1 MRQHKPLHLSDLDP
15 QRTADEVA
23 WGVHV
28 RAQRDARRLGM
39 SFGMP
44 AGMDPKITRISTLL
58 AQSRVHKVAL
68 TCAAWATAGKGTPE
82 EVAVA
87 LRELRADLEGL
98 ELGEAPGREPNLS
111 TAAGLVVVAAAARLA
126 LVEGRALQAV
136 EVATLASLDERSI
149 RAAAAV
155 GTLPPVALGRPM
167 RFAASVV
174 CRYLYGRGVPGF
186 GVSATPA
193 PAVSKPEVPER
204 AISQDP
210 HAH

>member
-1 MRQHKPLHLSDLDP
+1 MRQHKPLHLSDLDVR
-15 QRTADEVA
+15 RTADDLTWSVHARA
-23 WGVHV
+23 W
-28 RAQRDARRLGM
+28 RDARRLGM
-39 SFGMP
+39 SYGMP
-44 AGMDPKITRISTLL
+44 PDVDQKNTKLPMLL
-58 AQSRVHKVAL
+58 ARSSVHKAAL

-98 ELGEAPGREPNLS
+98 ELGEAPGREPDLS

-155 GTLPPVALGRPM
+155 GTLPSVGPGRPM

-174 CRYLYGRGVPGF
+174 CEYLYGRGVPGF
-186 GVSATPA
+186 GVPATPP
-193 PAVSKPEVPER
+193 PAVSKP
-204 AISQDP
+204 AGS
-210 HAH
+210 